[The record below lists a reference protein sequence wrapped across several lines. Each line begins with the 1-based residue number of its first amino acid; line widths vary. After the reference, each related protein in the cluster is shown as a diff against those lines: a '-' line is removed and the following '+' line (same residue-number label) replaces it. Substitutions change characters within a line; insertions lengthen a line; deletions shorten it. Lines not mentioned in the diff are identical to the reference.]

1 MGPVDCAMDDDMR
14 QIAGLLEAIRELET
28 WHRDTMS
35 ARERL
40 DRRLWMNGYLAVVL
54 YFAVASLVQRHSR
67 GNTHKGFV
75 ADEYVLVAFLAC
87 VPTVR

>member
-1 MGPVDCAMDDDMR
+1 MDDDMR
-14 QIAGLLEAIRELET
+14 HIAGLLEDIRELET
-28 WHRDTMS
+28 WHRDTMR

-40 DRRLWMNGYLAVVL
+40 DRRLWMHGYLVVVL
-54 YFAVASLVQRHSR
+54 YFAVASLVQRYSR

-87 VPTVR
+87 VPTVC